1 MSPRSPS
8 GSEPRICAA
17 KVPPARVSASITI
30 NATYRGG
37 EALARQV
44 VAHVERKSG
53 RLADAITEM
62 SRTVE
67 IAESL
72 RQRLADRDL
81 RATYIG

>member
-1 MSPRSPS
+1 
-8 GSEPRICAA
+8 
-17 KVPPARVSASITI
+17 
-30 NATYRGG
+30 
-37 EALARQV
+37 
-44 VAHVERKSG
+44 VERKSG

>member
-1 MSPRSPS
+1 
-8 GSEPRICAA
+8 
-17 KVPPARVSASITI
+17 V
-30 NATYRGG
+30 TYRGG